1 MNNEKEALF
10 RVAEE
15 IASAIAR
22 VLDEHDELSVGAQLF
37 ALRTSLISILHY
49 YSHFDVGGG
58 IDFFFDSLR
67 EQYHKTH
74 AALQQMENAEKGK
87 FN

>member
-1 MNNEKEALF
+1 MNNEQKGLY
-10 RVAEE
+10 RMAEE

-67 EQYHKTH
+67 SQYHKTH

-87 FN
+87 YN